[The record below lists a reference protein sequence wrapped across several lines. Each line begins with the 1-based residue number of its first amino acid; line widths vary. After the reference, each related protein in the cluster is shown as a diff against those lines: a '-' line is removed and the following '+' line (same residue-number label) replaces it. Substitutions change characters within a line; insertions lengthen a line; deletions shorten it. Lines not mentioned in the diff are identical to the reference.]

1 MIIILETNCILEVL
15 GQPIVGFITRFIAM
29 EQTRNLVAADVVL
42 QSYTMLVAVTN
53 DMSHV

>member
-1 MIIILETNCILEVL
+1 MIIILETNCILER
-15 GQPIVGFITRFIAM
+15 QPIVGFITRFIAM

>member
-29 EQTRNLVAADVVL
+29 EQTRKLVAADVVL

>member
-1 MIIILETNCILEVL
+1 MIIILEANRILEVL

-29 EQTRNLVAADVVL
+29 EQTRILVAADVVL